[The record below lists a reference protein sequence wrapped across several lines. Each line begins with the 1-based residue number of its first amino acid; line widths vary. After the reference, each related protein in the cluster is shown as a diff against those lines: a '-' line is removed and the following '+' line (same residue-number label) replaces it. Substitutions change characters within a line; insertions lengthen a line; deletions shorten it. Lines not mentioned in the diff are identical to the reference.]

1 MESNFEKNVFINCPF
16 DKEYKLLL
24 HPLFFTVFSCGLTP
38 RIATERMD
46 SSEMRIEKIRE
57 IIEDSKYSIHDLSR
71 IKSKQKKEY
80 YRLNMPFEIG
90 LDFGCKLYN
99 PDPKYRNKGFL
110 ILEPEQFST
119 QKALSDLSGFDVKCH
134 NNEPEM
140 LIGEVRTWFAEMG
153 FHDLPGPDAIWINYN
168 QFNTDLFNDFSKK
181 GFKPVQITNLPTLEF
196 FRYLKE
202 WNGWV

>member
-1 MESNFEKNVFINCPF
+1 MEATFEKNVFINCPF

-24 HPLFFTVFSCGLTP
+24 HPLFFTVFACGLTP

-80 YRLNMPFEIG
+80 FRLNMPFEIG

-99 PDPKYRNKGFL
+99 PDPKYRNKAFL
-110 ILEPEQFST
+110 ILEPERFST

-134 NNEPEM
+134 QNEPEM

-153 FHDLPGPDAIWINYN
+153 LHDLPGPDAIWIKYN
-168 QFNTDLFNDFSKK
+168 QFNTDLFNDFSEK
-181 GFKPVQITNLPTLEF
+181 GFKPTHITNLATLEF
-196 FRYLKE
+196 FRYLKD
-202 WNGWV
+202 WLKK